1 VNSFRRLTPAE
12 VQGAKS
18 LHLKT
23 VTMGQES
30 AAEMARRMVVPDRPL
45 ERFLVLNGRTGA
57 DPPKPGDAV
66 KIIVE

>member
-1 VNSFRRLTPAE
+1 
-12 VQGAKS
+12 
-18 LHLKT
+18 

-45 ERFLVLNGRTGA
+45 ERFLILNGRTAG
-57 DPPKPGDAV
+57 DPPKPGDQV